1 MSEDIFQ
8 EKINWAQIR
17 SELGRNIAKSDA
29 EFEREWEARVGAKA
43 TSQIS
48 QKWTSASGET
58 STAQRALDKL
68 IKLGC
73 ERERI
78 LGRLYQYVGGVPEKV
93 EAVKTGFQR
102 QRDQLLSTAEA
113 YSKAAKKGEQANA
126 LLSSLGIDAYN
137 SPEEEMRSYGE
148 FLTSIANTFVKDLAS
163 KKVSARDHHL
173 DALVKMIEEVTG
185 TPHYDE
191 IATLVDRVGLAYDPE
206 FTKVEGK
213 EGEEIYEVTTADAIR
228 GRIRRIREY
237 GRPLFG

>member
-1 MSEDIFQ
+1 MTKNIF
-8 EKINWAQIR
+8 EEEIIWANVLPEIQ
-17 SELGRNIAKSDA
+17 NHIAKSDA
-29 EFEREWEARVGAKA
+29 EFEKEWEARIEQKPVSQMPPKSVMA
-43 TSQIS
+43 TKGS
-48 QKWTSASGET
+48 
-58 STAQRALDKL
+58 STAQAALDKL
-68 IKLGC
+68 VKLGC

-78 LGRLYQYVGGVPEKV
+78 LGRLYQYVGGAPENV

-102 QRDQLLSTAEA
+102 QRDHMLSTAEA
-113 YSKAAKKGEQANA
+113 YSKTAKMGEQANA

-137 SPEEEMRSYGE
+137 SPEEEMRSYSE

-213 EGEEIYEVTTADAIR
+213 EGEEAYEVTTADAIR